1 VVTKFKAI
9 YRDGNQQFGQFSDVL
24 PVTVSGS

>member
-1 VVTKFKAI
+1 VTKFKAI
-9 YRDGNQQFGQFSDVL
+9 YRDGNDQFDQFSDVL